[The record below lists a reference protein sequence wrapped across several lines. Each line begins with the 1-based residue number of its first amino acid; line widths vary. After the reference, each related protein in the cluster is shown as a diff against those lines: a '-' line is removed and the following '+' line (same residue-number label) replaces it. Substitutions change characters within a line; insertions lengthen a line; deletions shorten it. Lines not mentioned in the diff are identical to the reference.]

1 MCIAVVG
8 HRKIRY
14 DTYRIFYIPV
24 NELCYQFINFYMRHT
39 GQKECKKE
47 IKKKKTKKNKVT
59 IKIAS
64 RGFKPGPSE
73 SARTKS

>member
-1 MCIAVVG
+1 
-8 HRKIRY
+8 
-14 DTYRIFYIPV
+14 
-24 NELCYQFINFYMRHT
+24 MRHT

-47 IKKKKTKKNKVT
+47 IKKKKKTKKNKVT